1 MPTQQENP
9 LSQTKAKNP
18 ADTIPPIITVYR
30 PTWSD
35 HLLAIGFLIYAAAF
49 STLAIIAIFRI
60 FS

>member
-1 MPTQQENP
+1 MPTPEQPSNTTA
-9 LSQTKAKNP
+9 SP
-18 ADTIPPIITVYR
+18 ADPIPPIVTIYR

-49 STLAIIAIFRI
+49 SSLAIIAIIRI